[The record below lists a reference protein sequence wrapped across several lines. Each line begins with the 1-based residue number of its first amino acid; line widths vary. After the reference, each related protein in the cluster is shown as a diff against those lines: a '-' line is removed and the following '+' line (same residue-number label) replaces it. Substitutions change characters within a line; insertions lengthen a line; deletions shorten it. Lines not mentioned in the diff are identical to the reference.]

1 MEQKTSESTNNTSP
15 QKQMKNRS
23 KSIEETQQMKR
34 GISSQKSLP
43 CRPELEKVKECP
55 IDSDTPSS
63 STEQLK

>member
-1 MEQKTSESTNNTSP
+1 MEQKINEGPNNTSP

-23 KSIEETQQMKR
+23 KSIEGTQQMRK

-55 IDSDTPSS
+55 LDSDTPSS
-63 STEQLK
+63 SIEQLK